1 MTATLLSLLY
11 IFFESL
17 YLNSLW
23 IRFGVGK
30 NVKYIACHEIASSLT
45 PVICKGLTF
54 FHAWTGVDTVSSFER
69 HGKKTAW
76 STWLATPEAGSVFEK
91 LSKPNSILTPE
102 DLKILEAFIIK
113 WYCKSMTA
121 DSLDDA
127 RKCMV
132 FERGTQPHQLPP
144 TSAAVKHHTLRGQYQ
159 AGQIW
164 GRSLQRMQNLPDPCE
179 YGWKQ
184 NEDRS
189 YSPVWT
195 TL

>member
-1 MTATLLSLLY
+1 M
-11 IFFESL
+11 
-17 YLNSLW
+17 
-23 IRFGVGK
+23 
-30 NVKYIACHEIASSLT
+30 
-45 PVICKGLTF
+45 
-54 FHAWTGVDTVSSFER
+54 
-69 HGKKTAW
+69 
-76 STWLATPEAGSVFEK
+76 ATPEAGSVFEK

-159 AGQIW
+159 AGEVW

-195 TL
+195 TLQPATKNKINKNCSCKNVSCTRNCGCKTDSMSCTSLCLCRAMCGNK